1 MLYLE
6 RTWTRSDMR
15 RCIQALLW
23 VSVMLVRSAM
33 GDSPLPAPTMT
44 EVASPNGRFAAISD
58 PKSTT
63 TRVIEVA
70 TGRVLWKVPDWF
82 RSMFVSND
90 GKHLAVGY
98 DGLNLV
104 PLSYVDSM
112 ELISFWDQGRKIKS
126 VTLSEIVPDRTVLER
141 TMSHYAW
148 GDIEGVNDKDQLVV
162 RRVDGQIFRFSM
174 ATGELE

>member
-1 MLYLE
+1 
-6 RTWTRSDMR
+6 
-15 RCIQALLW
+15 
-23 VSVMLVRSAM
+23 
-33 GDSPLPAPTMT
+33 
-44 EVASPNGRFAAISD
+44 
-58 PKSTT
+58 
-63 TRVIEVA
+63 
-70 TGRVLWKVPDWF
+70 VLWKVPDWF